1 MIVRQKK
8 KEIGV
13 SILPIYFEKVTGDYY
28 MRKLRKVI
36 AMALMSAVVIAG
48 TPAFNNDVK
57 AVTINSD
64 AGAITQWQTNAITNP
79 VAGKLVPAGYV
90 DNKWTS
96 QMDLGETKKVI
107 SCM

>member
-1 MIVRQKK
+1 M
-8 KEIGV
+8 

-64 AGAITQWQTNAITNP
+64 AGAITQWQT
-79 VAGKLVPAGYV
+79 
-90 DNKWTS
+90 
-96 QMDLGETKKVI
+96 I
-107 SCM
+107 STCRLC

>member
-36 AMALMSAVVIAG
+36 AMALMSAVVIVELLLL
-48 TPAFNNDVK
+48 TMMLK
-57 AVTINSD
+57 
-64 AGAITQWQTNAITNP
+64 QLQ
-79 VAGKLVPAGYV
+79 
-90 DNKWTS
+90 
-96 QMDLGETKKVI
+96 
-107 SCM
+107 

>member
-1 MIVRQKK
+1 
-8 KEIGV
+8 
-13 SILPIYFEKVTGDYY
+13 

-64 AGAITQWQTNAITNP
+64 AGEKHS
-79 VAGKLVPAGYV
+79 GR
-90 DNKWTS
+90 
-96 QMDLGETKKVI
+96 QMQ
-107 SCM
+107 